1 MKQFKVHSAFEP
13 AGDQPKAIESICDG
27 LRRSLRYQ
35 TLLGVT
41 GSGKTYTM
49 AKIIEQM
56 QRPAL
61 VLAHNKTLAAQL
73 ANEFKAFFPDNAVE
87 YFVSYYD
94 YYQPEAYMPH
104 RDLYI
109 EKDADINDELEKL
122 RHSAT
127 AALFERR
134 DVIVVASVSCI
145 YGLGSPYDYEN
156 MILSLR
162 KGMSYDI
169 SYVLHRLISMQYK
182 RSDLDFA
189 RATFRLRGDTLEI
202 YPAYATNYALRIEFF
217 GDEIENI
224 SEIHPITGNIITKR
238 SHTAIFPASHYVTSQ
253 ENIDRAIITIEEE
266 LQERVEYFKKENK
279 IAEAERLQSRTHYD
293 LEMLRETGHCKGIEN
308 YTHHINQTV
317 TGQPPYTLIDYFNDD
332 FLFFVDESHVSLPQ
346 VRGMYGG
353 DYSRKKNLIDYG
365 FRLPSAYDNR
375 PLKFDEFEKKLNNA
389 VFVSATPGGYEKEHS
404 QNVAELIVRPTGLT
418 EPKII
423 IVPTE
428 GQIDHL
434 IENIYSTI
442 KMDNKILITTMTK
455 RMAEDLTNYLISSGI
470 KATYMHSEIDTL
482 ERIEI
487 IKKLRMGIYDVL
499 VGINL
504 LREGLDIPEIGLVA
518 ILDADKEGFLRNAT
532 SLIQTI
538 GRAARNKDSYVILY
552 ADNITSSMKE
562 AIDETNRRREKQI
575 KYNEYYC
582 ITPQSIKKDITDH
595 ISIKTEEVETDNKDD
610 MQHINIDEQIELLSS
625 QMKQYAE
632 ELNFEKAAALR
643 DKISELK
650 KLADCSN

>member
-1 MKQFKVHSAFEP
+1 MKQFKVYSAFEP

-27 LRRSLRYQ
+27 LKRSLRYQ

-73 ANEFKAFFPDNAVE
+73 ANEFKAFFPENAVE

-127 AALFERR
+127 AALLERR

-162 KGMSYDI
+162 KGMNYDI

-375 PLKFDEFEKKLNNA
+375 PLKFVEFEKKLNNA
-389 VFVSATPGGYEKEHS
+389 VFVSATPGGY
-404 QNVAELIVRPTGLT
+404 
-418 EPKII
+418 
-423 IVPTE
+423 
-428 GQIDHL
+428 
-434 IENIYSTI
+434 
-442 KMDNKILITTMTK
+442 
-455 RMAEDLTNYLISSGI
+455 
-470 KATYMHSEIDTL
+470 
-482 ERIEI
+482 
-487 IKKLRMGIYDVL
+487 
-499 VGINL
+499 
-504 LREGLDIPEIGLVA
+504 
-518 ILDADKEGFLRNAT
+518 
-532 SLIQTI
+532 
-538 GRAARNKDSYVILY
+538 
-552 ADNITSSMKE
+552 
-562 AIDETNRRREKQI
+562 
-575 KYNEYYC
+575 
-582 ITPQSIKKDITDH
+582 
-595 ISIKTEEVETDNKDD
+595 
-610 MQHINIDEQIELLSS
+610 
-625 QMKQYAE
+625 
-632 ELNFEKAAALR
+632 
-643 DKISELK
+643 
-650 KLADCSN
+650 

>member
-73 ANEFKAFFPDNAVE
+73 ANEFKAFFPENAVE

-127 AALFERR
+127 AALLERR

-162 KGMSYDI
+162 KGMNYDI

-279 IAEAERLQSRTHYD
+279 ISEAERLQSRTHYD

-375 PLKFDEFEKKLNNA
+375 PLKFVEFEKKLNNA

-404 QNVAELIVRPTGLT
+404 QNVAELIVRPTGLI

-595 ISIKTEEVETDNKDD
+595 ISIKTEEVETDKKDD
-610 MQHINIDEQIELLSS
+610 MQYINIDEQIELLSA

>member
-1 MKQFKVHSAFEP
+1 MKQFKVYSAFEP

-27 LRRSLRYQ
+27 LKRSLRYQ

-73 ANEFKAFFPDNAVE
+73 ANEFKAFFPENAVE

-127 AALFERR
+127 AALLERR

-162 KGMSYDI
+162 KGMNYDI

-375 PLKFDEFEKKLNNA
+375 PLKFVEFEKKLNNA

-404 QNVAELIVRPTGLT
+404 QNVAELIVRPTGLI

-455 RMAEDLTNYLISSGI
+455 RMSEDLTNYLISSGI

-595 ISIKTEEVETDNKDD
+595 ISIKTEEAETDKKDD
-610 MQHINIDEQIELLSS
+610 MQHINIDEQIELLSA

>member
-1 MKQFKVHSAFEP
+1 MKNFKVQSFFEP
-13 AGDQPKAIESICDG
+13 AGDQPKAIQSICEG
-27 LRRSLRYQ
+27 LKNSLQYQ

-73 ANEFKAFFPDNAVE
+73 ANEFKAFFPENAVE

-94 YYQPEAYMPH
+94 YYQPEAYVPH

-109 EKDADINDELEKL
+109 EKDADINDEIEKL

-134 DVIVVASVSCI
+134 DVVVVASVSCI
-145 YGLGSPYDYEN
+145 YGLGSPHDYEN

-162 KGMSYDI
+162 KGMNYDI
-169 SYVLHRLISMQYK
+169 SYILHRLISMQYK
-182 RSDLDFA
+182 RSDIDFA

-224 SEIHPITGNIITKR
+224 SEIHPITGNIISR
-238 SHTAIFPASHYVTSQ
+238 RAHTAIFPASHYVTSQ
-253 ENIDRAIITIEEE
+253 ENIDRAIQTIEQE
-266 LQERVEYFKKENK
+266 LEQSVDYFKSENK
-279 IAEAERLQSRTHYD
+279 IVEAERLQSRTHYD

-308 YTHHINQTV
+308 YTRHINQTMP
-317 TGQPPYTLIDYFNDD
+317 GQPPYTLIDYFDDD
-332 FLFFVDESHVSLPQ
+332 FIFFIDESHVSLPQ

-365 FRLPSAYDNR
+365 FRLPSAFDNR
-375 PLKFDEFEKKLNNA
+375 PLKFKEFEKKLKSA
-389 VFVSATPGGYEKEHS
+389 VFVSATPGIYEKEHS
-404 QNVAELIVRPTGLT
+404 QNIAELIVRPTGLL
-418 EPKII
+418 EPSVMV
-423 IVPTE
+423 VPTK

-434 IENIYSTI
+434 IESIYKTI
-442 KMDNKILITTMTK
+442 DHSYKVLITTMTK
-455 RMAEDLTNYLISSGI
+455 RMAEDLTNYLVSSGI

-482 ERIEI
+482 DRIEI
-487 IKKLRMGIYDVL
+487 IKKLRMGTYDVL

-518 ILDADKEGFLRNAT
+518 ILDADKEGFLRNTT

-552 ADNITSSMKE
+552 ADSITSSMQE
-562 AIDETNRRREKQI
+562 AIDETDRRREKQI
-575 KYNEYYC
+575 RYNEYYH
-582 ITPQSIKKDITDH
+582 ITPKSIQKEITDH
-595 ISIKTEEVETDNKDD
+595 INVKSEEIQKDNKE
-610 MQHINIDEQIELLSS
+610 NIEYMNISEKIELLTM
-625 QMKQYAE
+625 QMQQYAQ
-632 ELNFEKAAALR
+632 ELNFEKAAEIR
-643 DKISELK
+643 DKISDLK
-650 KLADCSN
+650 KMVNC